1 VTNFDY
7 TSRDYSSIQT
17 DLLARASRVIP
28 EWTSRD
34 ASDFGMVM
42 VDLWSYMGDVLH
54 YYVDRA
60 AGESYLETA
69 TQRDSVLAIA
79 ALMDYLPNFR
89 LSATGSVVIDITDS
103 IATDSAP
110 VLIPK
115 NTRMIASPKNAT
127 ASPII
132 FLTTANIAIKG
143 SSSTPYV
150 DPSTNETYI
159 TYVKSNDQITIP
171 VIEGEVY
178 EEFYSAT
185 GLPNQQIILS
195 VPGVVNSSIT
205 VQVAEG
211 SNSAYITYAPV
222 ERLIEATSSQK
233 VYYTT
238 VTAEDR
244 TVVVFGNGINGII
257 PTTNAQVLVSYRR
270 SRGAAGNVPA
280 YSINGFESTILS
292 NGSSLSGIIVV
303 GNTSSTAGG
312 SDSESMASMK
322 ANIPLSFRTQDRAVS
337 VQDFRDLAL
346 KVSGVSKAVA
356 VWDSVNSEVDL
367 KVVGPQGDYGTRTL
381 AQNSISVDTALTA
394 SVSDYLAPRAV
405 VGVNYNIAGSVSLQS
420 VKVTTSINVLDGYVR
435 QRVESAVRDTIL
447 ELFTFDNV
455 SFGQS
460 VSLGELYRA
469 ILGVAG
475 VDYATVTRFTTGTT
489 TVIDGNSSFQGVTAN
504 ASSLLYIAFDSYPS
518 ISSTGGITGTV

>member
-1 VTNFDY
+1 MTNFDY

-17 DLLARASRVIP
+17 DLLARAARIIP

-34 ASDFGMVM
+34 TSDFGVM
-42 VDLWSYMGDVLH
+42 LVDLWAYMGDVLH

-79 ALMDYLPNFR
+79 ALMDYIPNHR
-89 LSATGSVVIDITDS
+89 SSAIGSVVVDITNS
-103 IATDSAP
+103 IATDSSP

-115 NTRMIASPKNAT
+115 NTRMVASPKNAT
-127 ASPII
+127 ASPVV
-132 FLTTANIAIKG
+132 FLTTSNIAIKG

-150 DPSTNETYI
+150 DPDTGETYI
-159 TYVKSNDQITIP
+159 TYVKADDQIAIP
-171 VIEGEVY
+171 VIEGERY

-185 GLPNQQIILS
+185 GFPNQQVVLA

-211 SNSAYITYAPV
+211 PNSSYVTYAPL

-233 VYYTT
+233 VFYTT
-238 VTAEDR
+238 VTADDR

-257 PTTNAQVLVSYRR
+257 PTTNAQILVSYRR
-270 SRGAAGNVPA
+270 SRGAAGNLPA
-280 YSINGFESTILS
+280 YSINAFESTVLS
-292 NGSSLSGIIVV
+292 NGSSLSGITVV

-356 VWDSVNSEVDL
+356 VWDTTNSEVDL
-367 KVVGPQGDYGTRTL
+367 TVVGPQGDYGTRTL
-381 AQNSISVDTALTA
+381 SQDTITVDTALTLA
-394 SVSDYLAPRAV
+394 VNNYLAPRTV
-405 VGVNYNIAGSVSLQS
+405 VGVDYNIAGSVSLQS
-420 VKVTTSINVLDGYVR
+420 VKVTTSIHVLDGYVR

-469 ILGVAG
+469 ILGVSG

-489 TVIDGNSSFQGVTAN
+489 NVIDGSSSFQGVTAN
-504 ASSLLYIAFDSYPS
+504 PSSLLYIAFDSYPS